1 MIKNVKLFNNFGRLA
16 DSEPF
21 LLPDTLSL
29 RFRHQGYDLSSA
41 FVTLKNGEKI
51 GKVKFSNPFNIPKEF
66 LFAGDLSLKI
76 EMYLGGEVAKQW
88 NMLPIRILETPTG
101 LETFDV
107 LTELEKE
114 LQTIKEDYVPKE
126 KYILV
131 VEKLNE
137 LVEKQNVLA
146 ETVSAIKEN

>member
-1 MIKNVKLFNNFGRLA
+1 MIKNVKLFSNFGRLA

-29 RFRHQGYDLSSA
+29 RFRHQGYDLSNA
-41 FVTLKNGEKI
+41 FITLKNGEKLSKI
-51 GKVKFSNPFNIPKEF
+51 KFSNPFNVPKEF

-76 EMYLGGEVAKQW
+76 EMFLGGEVAKQW
-88 NMLPIRILETPTG
+88 NILPIRIMETPTG
-101 LETFDV
+101 LETFD
-107 LTELEKE
+107 LLNKIEKE
-114 LQTIKEDYVPKE
+114 LKTIKDDYVPKE
-126 KYILV
+126 KYMLV

-137 LVEKQNVLA
+137 VAEKQNVLA